1 MAMVRTQCCA
11 ILSRRAKELI
21 VCHVV
26 ENRSTTGERTAPNQE
41 GAYTNAA
48 AISQTLSV
56 DSPRPNS
63 NDELQAREVNID
75 MQEGLQTTEVH

>member
-1 MAMVRTQCCA
+1 MCTETRIFGGA
-11 ILSRRAKELI
+11 RRSNKSGCL
-21 VCHVV
+21 VV

-56 DSPRPNS
+56 DSPRRNS

-75 MQEGLQTTEVH
+75 MQEGLQTTEGH